1 MHAPTAHAL
10 LLLPVFW
17 GGTPSSWGQHTG
29 CRAVQGLLPAPG
41 GRADVASTVLG
52 CTKVGYN
59 QVQKC
64 QKGLVTS
71 AGKGW
76 EDSIYR
82 QEATLLE
89 LGRAAAFDL
98 TLSCSSP
105 QLLATLQ
112 FCQAFFNSSPQNQ
125 AGAAQQQQL
134 FSDEPGCKEA
144 PVPHRTAPAAFQL
157 PPGSSRGAERGD
169 NTSQTCK
176 HHCSRL
182 PRPGLEPAHCGSA
195 PGGERRLS
203 HPSAFSS
210 EIFWQGQSQL

>member
-1 MHAPTAHAL
+1 MYMHAPTGHAL

-17 GGTPSSWGQHTG
+17 GGTSSSWGQHAG
-29 CRAVQGLLPAPG
+29 CRAVQGLLLPAPG

-76 EDSIYR
+76 ADSIYR
-82 QEATLLE
+82 QEATRLE

-134 FSDEPGCKEA
+134 CSNEPGVRGSTRPTPHSSCCFPAATWKQHRSRAWGQHLSDLQTPLQPAAPAGAGASPLRQRSRRRAA
-144 PVPHRTAPAAFQL
+144 PVPPQRIL
-157 PPGSSRGAERGD
+157 
-169 NTSQTCK
+169 
-176 HHCSRL
+176 L
-182 PRPGLEPAHCGSA
+182 
-195 PGGERRLS
+195 
-203 HPSAFSS
+203 
-210 EIFWQGQSQL
+210 

>member
-17 GGTPSSWGQHTG
+17 GGTSSSWGQHAG

-41 GRADVASTVLG
+41 GRAGVASTVLG
-52 CTKVGYN
+52 CTKIGYD

-71 AGKGW
+71 ARKGW
-76 EDSIYR
+76 ADSIYR

-105 QLLATLQ
+105 QHLATLQ
-112 FCQAFFNSSPQNQ
+112 FRQAFFNSSPQNQ

-134 FSDEPGCKEA
+134 RSDEPRVRGSTC
-144 PVPHRTAPAAFQL
+144 PTPHSSCCFPAATWKQHRSRARGQHLPDLQTPLQPAAPA
-157 PPGSSRGAERGD
+157 G
-169 NTSQTCK
+169 
-176 HHCSRL
+176 
-182 PRPGLEPAHCGSA
+182 AHCGSA
-195 PGGERRLS
+195 PGGERCLS